1 MVVTHSKSHVHK
13 SLSTE
18 ATMLPSLLL
27 VADELGLGVDT
38 AGENDG
44 MTSLLPVAE

>member
-1 MVVTHSKSHVHK
+1 MVVTHLKSHVCK

-38 AGENDG
+38 VGEDDG
-44 MTSLLPVAE
+44 MTSLPPVAE